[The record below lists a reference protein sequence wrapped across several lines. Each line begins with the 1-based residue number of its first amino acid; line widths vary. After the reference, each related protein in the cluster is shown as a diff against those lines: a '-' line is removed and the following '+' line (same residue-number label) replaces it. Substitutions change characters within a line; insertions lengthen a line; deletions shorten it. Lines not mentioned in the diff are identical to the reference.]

1 MIPITN
7 HYRRTRHETTHNKSF
22 QNNLHPSPS
31 SPLKTLF
38 NALQVNKSSSR
49 PRRRRR
55 RETLKEISLERRNA
69 SEGGREERRRRG
81 GRWGKG
87 EKSRTIQPIGLH
99 NSVLLEMREVRVPWF
114 PAHKEPRPTISLS
127 PPFPSPRE
135 KCPNYLKNPSF
146 HANAALTRWLPRVA
160 HLLSHFRFPFSPLPP
175 PFLLLHTRIYITF
188 PSSLRWFNLWTIFY
202 TFQESFLGEGREEK
216 MFDNTRVHLIS

>member
-1 MIPITN
+1 MYYWHKRRDVKKMWKSFSILNDPNHESLSTN
-7 HYRRTRHETTHNKSF
+7 ETTHNKSF

-127 PPFPSPRE
+127 
-135 KCPNYLKNPSF
+135 
-146 HANAALTRWLPRVA
+146 LPA
-160 HLLSHFRFPFSPLPP
+160 FS
-175 PFLLLHTRIYITF
+175 I
-188 PSSLRWFNLWTIFY
+188 SK
-202 TFQESFLGEGREEK
+202 GE
-216 MFDNTRVHLIS
+216 MP